1 LTHPQLIYYF
11 PCVSIEH
18 LRSGHNKK
26 KVLESLTLRKGKRI
40 NLFFILKD
48 GGNDKYY
55 YTEQNKSNH
64 IAEQASFTEQ
74 INAKSPKNKYGKI

>member
-1 LTHPQLIYYF
+1 
-11 PCVSIEH
+11 
-18 LRSGHNKK
+18 
-26 KVLESLTLRKGKRI
+26 
-40 NLFFILKD
+40 LFFILKD

>member
-1 LTHPQLIYYF
+1 M
-11 PCVSIEH
+11 
-18 LRSGHNKK
+18 
-26 KVLESLTLRKGKRI
+26 
-40 NLFFILKD
+40 FFILKD

-74 INAKSPKNKYGKI
+74 INAKSPKNKYVESITLNGESYTKNYITHEDILNGGTLVFKMKN